1 MNFNL
6 LRPRARTADSQQ
18 TRMEWIAFAAVLGL
32 YTIIQCINIG
42 HAGHKGQDW
51 DTHLKWLHQAARDP
65 WDWLQGNF
73 FQTDPPL
80 YHLVMAPWLWLLRP
94 RLAYEVMGLV
104 NVLISLASLIV
115 FWKIL
120 VILVESTW
128 IRFAALLSVTF
139 LPASVIGSVVIAS
152 DAFCQLPVC
161 LLGLCFV
168 LYANDKI
175 RWHNALLIGTVVV
188 AFAVSLRATAIVL
201 VPAFVLGLGVIAR
214 IRKSWSVSFFVSLAL
229 SALVTGSLGLYWN
242 FRNPSHVTFN
252 FQWSTPAGQRP
263 PKQMNLRSALF
274 FRSGDLTFFDA
285 PSAWLLYEEDL
296 PKSLRAS
303 NTLSYPGLLWLSLH
317 TDILNV
323 LQPHKTI
330 FAHGYIG
337 QRTTFARRISKVS
350 VAIGFV
356 TFWVALIAVALAAV
370 RALSLY
376 LVRGERISAAILG
389 ILILGGG
396 WLATL
401 TTIMLTV
408 RYSYLYQY
416 WHPRLILPAV
426 ILFAIPAAWI
436 FAQWFEGR
444 RRLQLALLAG
454 TACQAVVHILVLLA
468 R

>member
-1 MNFNL
+1 MDHKL
-6 LRPRARTADSQQ
+6 ARSNAETAGYPPA
-18 TRMEWIAFAAVLGL
+18 RGERIALVVILGL
-32 YTIIQCINIG
+32 YTILQLINIG
-42 HAGHKGQDW
+42 HGGHMGQDW
-51 DTHLKWLHQAARDP
+51 ITHRDWLKDAATQP

-168 LYANDKI
+168 LYASDKI

-188 AFAVSLRATAIVL
+188 ACAVSLRATAIVL

-242 FRNPSHVTFN
+242 FRHPAHVMFN
-252 FQWSTPAGQRP
+252 FQWQTAPGTTP
-263 PKQMNLRSALF
+263 PKLMNLRSALF
-274 FRSGDLTFFDA
+274 FRSGDLMFFDA
-285 PSAWLLYEEDL
+285 PSGWELYEDL
-296 PKSLRAS
+296 PKSLKAS

-317 TDILNV
+317 TDILNT
-323 LQPHKTI
+323 LQPHKAI
-330 FAHGYIG
+330 FAHGFIG
-337 QRTTFARRISKVS
+337 QRTTFARRISRVS

-356 TFWVALIAVALAAV
+356 TFCVSAIAVLLAAL
-370 RALSLY
+370 RAIRLY
-376 LVRGERISAAILG
+376 VMQTDQIGAAIIG
-389 ILILGGG
+389 ILILAGG
-396 WLATL
+396 WLGTM
-401 TTIMLTV
+401 TTIMLIV
-408 RYSYLYQY
+408 GYSYLYQY

-426 ILFAIPAAWI
+426 MLFAIPVAWI
-436 FAQWFEGR
+436 FSQWLQGR

-454 TACQAVVHILVLLA
+454 TACQTMVHILVVLA

>member
-1 MNFNL
+1 MSSDL
-6 LRPRARTADSQQ
+6 LPSPDKTADY
-18 TRMEWIAFAAVLGL
+18 RRANAEWIGLVVVLVL

-51 DTHLKWLHQAARDP
+51 VTHEKWLHDAVTQP
-65 WDWLQGNF
+65 WDWIQGNF

-80 YHLVMAPWLWLLRP
+80 YHLLIAPWLLFLRP
-94 RLAYEVMGLV
+94 RQAYEAMGLV
-104 NVLISLASLIV
+104 NILVSLISLLV
-115 FWKIL
+115 FWRIL
-120 VILVESTW
+120 VILVKSTW
-128 IRFAALLSVTF
+128 VRFAALLSVTF
-139 LPASVIGSVVIAS
+139 LPAMVIGSVVIAS

-161 LLGLCFV
+161 LLGLNFV
-168 LYANDKI
+168 LFATGKI
-175 RWHNALLIGTVVV
+175 RWRTALLIATVVV
-188 AFAVSLRATAIVL
+188 AFGVSVRATAIVL
-201 VPAFVLGLGVIAR
+201 VPATALGLTVIAR
-214 IRKSWSVSFFVSLAL
+214 IAKSWSTPFFLSLTAF
-229 SALVTGSLGLYWN
+229 ALVTGSLGLYWN
-242 FRNPSHVTFN
+242 FRNPYHVMFN

-285 PSAWLLYEEDL
+285 PSGWLLYEEDL

-330 FAHGYIG
+330 FADGYIG

-356 TFWVALIAVALAAV
+356 TFWVAVIAVGLGAV
-370 RALSLY
+370 RAFRLY
-376 LVRGERISAAILG
+376 LVRGEQISAAILG

-426 ILFAIPAAWI
+426 ILFALPAAWI
-436 FAQWFEGR
+436 FEQWLEDR
-444 RRLQLALLAG
+444 RRLQLTLLAG
-454 TACQAVVHILVLLA
+454 TACQAVVHILVVLA